1 MLKHELQRGTL
12 TLCVV
17 LFGAAATAVEFHP
30 VDLSAVLQR
39 RLSTY
44 KPSESWSAPPRGR
57 QVLAG
62 VPFEIEGKIEV
73 TGLGSAR
80 DGKFFPTRVSGI
92 KVGRKCDR
100 LHVLHGT
107 GYDDKD
113 GSPAARLVLHYAD
126 GRSYR
131 VPLIYGVHTRNWY
144 IEPSERTSALSD
156 SNSVVAWSGSPE
168 DSSLKLRL
176 FKTVFDNPYPDEE

>member
-113 GSPAARLVLHYAD
+113 GSSAARLVL
-126 GRSYR
+126 RSEE
-131 VPLIYGVHTRNWY
+131 HT
-144 IEPSERTSALSD
+144 SELQSRLHLVCRLLLEKKKKNISKHKH
-156 SNSVVAWSGSPE
+156 NI
-168 DSSLKLRL
+168 SLHLN
-176 FKTVFDNPYPDEE
+176 V